1 MNHQDSDYL
10 KEMMNHLVRT
20 FSSFDLEW
28 VQAVEALLNAVFNLR
43 TKNSPEFAKWIIQQL
58 TRRLLQ
64 TEPLDVHFTKLFFVV
79 GHTAIKMLT
88 FIEQMDNELKK
99 SGSEAF
105 VHKDKPDGGK
115 NDEEL
120 DHIAGGKEA

>member
-43 TKNSPEFAKWIIQQL
+43 TKNSPEFAKWIIQEL
-58 TRRLLQ
+58 TRRLMQ